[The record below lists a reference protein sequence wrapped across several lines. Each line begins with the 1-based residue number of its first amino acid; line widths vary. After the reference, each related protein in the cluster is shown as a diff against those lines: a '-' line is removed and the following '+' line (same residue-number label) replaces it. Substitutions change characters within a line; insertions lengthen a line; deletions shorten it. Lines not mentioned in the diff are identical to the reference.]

1 MSTRPKPNQP
11 CPCGSGLKY
20 KKCCGKPGEQPRRN
34 LLNEDLSDSDLFGEK
49 ALWPENEFPEFGNDG
64 DDFAD
69 EIPEEDREMFD
80 RLIHEKLTPA
90 MLSNLMAQ
98 FGEILLLDPSY
109 RCFRLNDEDSGKIM
123 ELVMKNPN
131 PDKPFE
137 FDKGPAK
144 KVLTTIRKKRI
155 YREMEDEVYS
165 LLQDDFETSDD
176 MEHKTLC
183 HVLMTDL
190 ERLESQPSGIS
201 LFWIQLA
208 QVSAVESARLA
219 ADTMEQCQLA
229 CEFLSQDSHRR
240 QILGIQEETGGEETF
255 QRILGNSRLSN
266 RLFEKLEQAY
276 ESLTRAIENNEI
288 VLRLSPDWAL
298 PALVFKPFL
307 EPSLLQKLGEELPD
321 VFPVKGGDL
330 IDADYMAPYIFNPRF
345 IQDCQAALRAAVLP
359 PNPDPLLELAHH
371 VFCRATRLHGQG
383 LSAGTL
389 NTINHKFY
397 DPLETLAKRYPQEV
411 ALLKPCMKTLN
422 NEEEKILRIV
432 GDDAI
437 NAALKAGNPT
447 RAEALAVTAQMFFL
461 DQPERRFHFAK
472 RVDEITRTEE
482 EEMPED

>member
-1 MSTRPKPNQP
+1 MSAHPKPNQP

-20 KKCCGKPGEQPRRN
+20 KKCCGKPGEQPRFN
-34 LLNEDLSDSDLFGEK
+34 SPNADLSDSDLFGETP
-49 ALWPENEFPEFGNDG
+49 LWSGNEPPEFENDWDDRGDEAEENERNL
-64 DDFAD
+64 
-69 EIPEEDREMFD
+69 FD

-90 MLSNLMAQ
+90 MLSNLMVR

-109 RCFRLNDEDSGKIM
+109 KCFRLNDEDSGKIM
-123 ELVMKNPN
+123 KLVMENPN
-131 PDKPFE
+131 PDKPLE

-144 KVLTTIRKKRI
+144 KVLTSIQKKRI
-155 YREMEDEVYS
+155 YREMEDEAYA
-165 LLQDDFETSDD
+165 LLQNDFETSDD

-190 ERLESQPSGIS
+190 ERLESQPSSIS
-201 LFWIQLA
+201 LFWIQMA
-208 QVSAVESARLA
+208 QTSAVESARLA

-229 CEFLSQDSHRR
+229 CEFLSQDPR
-240 QILGIQEETGGEETF
+240 QKQVLDIQEETGGEEAF
-255 QRILGNSRLSN
+255 QRILGHPQLSN

-276 ESLTRAIENNEI
+276 ESLTRAIENKEI
-288 VLRLSPDWAL
+288 VLHLSQDWAL

-321 VFPVKGGDL
+321 VFPIKEGEL
-330 IDADYMAPYIFNPRF
+330 MDAEYMAPYIFNPRF

-359 PNPDPLLELAHH
+359 PNPDPLLELARH
-371 VFCRATRLHGQG
+371 VFCTGTRLHGRG

-389 NTINHKFY
+389 DAINHMFY
-397 DPLETLAKRYPQEV
+397 DPLETLAKRYPREV

-422 NEEEKILRIV
+422 QEEEKILRIV

-461 DQPERRFHFAK
+461 DRPERRFHFAK
-472 RVDEITRTEE
+472 RIAEMACTEE
-482 EEMPED
+482 EKQPE